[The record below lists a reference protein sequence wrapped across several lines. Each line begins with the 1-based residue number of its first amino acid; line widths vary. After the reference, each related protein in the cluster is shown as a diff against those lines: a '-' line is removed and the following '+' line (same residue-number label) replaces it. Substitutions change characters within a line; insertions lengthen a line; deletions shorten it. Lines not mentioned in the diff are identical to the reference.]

1 MAAKPAKKPRKI
13 NAFNLAPGRVLA
25 RKYEVIRQLG
35 AGWEGEVYLIREL
48 TTGIERTAKLFFP
61 QRNLRDKNTH
71 FYATK
76 LHKLRHCPIVIQYS
90 HQDSITV
97 QGQPVTLLISE
108 FVEGELLSR
117 FIQRHPGKRLTAF
130 EAVHLLH
137 ALASGMECIHAMG
150 EYHGDLHSE
159 NIIIKSFGLRFE
171 LKLVDLFHLGAP
183 TREHIRMDTVDMI
196 HVFYEALGGQKHYSR
211 QPPEIKAIING
222 LKRSLILKKFKS
234 AGQLRQYLETMRWS
248 Q

>member
-1 MAAKPAKKPRKI
+1 MAVKPAKKTRKI
-13 NAFNLAPGRVLA
+13 DAFNLAPGRVLA

-97 QGQPVTLLISE
+97 QGEPVTLLISE
-108 FVEGELLSR
+108 YVEGELLSQ
-117 FIQRHPGKRLTAF
+117 FIQRHPGKRLSAF
-130 EAVHLLH
+130 QAVHLLH

-159 NIIIKSFGLRFE
+159 NIIIQSFGLRFD

-196 HVFYEALGGQKHYSR
+196 HVFYETLGGQKHYAS
-211 QPPEIKAIING
+211 QPPEIKTIING
-222 LKRSLILKKFKS
+222 LKRGLILKKFKS
-234 AGQLRQYLETMRWS
+234 AAQLRQHLETMRWS